1 MSHDRQV
8 VSRERPGQA
17 VATGPPQQAERFPL
31 DYASW
36 RVHLAAPGSHFEP
49 ARSASPRIIHL
60 DTVIRSAVSTSDE
73 RRTA

>member
-1 MSHDRQV
+1 MSRDRRM
-8 VSRERPGQA
+8 VSRERPDWS
-17 VATGPPQQAERFPL
+17 VATGPPPRAERFPL

-36 RVHLAAPGSHFEP
+36 RARLAAPGSHFDP
-49 ARSASPRIIHL
+49 APSASPRIIHL